1 MDLSKTLR
9 LGGQALPEGILIK
22 GPKYIVVAYRDKLND
37 IDFVTLEWSFKLF
50 DYLRKIPFIRGLITI
65 FETFSLSIKSIFVM
79 AEISDDEIN
88 LDSIYFKLSISL
100 MFVVVILLTIGI
112 IIFVPKLIATLI
124 TDYFLS
130 STVFKIWIELLLRFS
145 IFFSYIFYFYFI

>member
-22 GPKYIVVAYRDKLND
+22 GPKYTVVAYRNKLNG
-37 IDFVTLEWSFKLF
+37 IDFVTLEWSFKSF
-50 DYLRKIPFIRGLITI
+50 DYLRKVPFIRGLITI

-88 LDSIYFKLSISL
+88 IPPAIFETE
-100 MFVVVILLTIGI
+100 LTLPSSD
-112 IIFVPKLIATLI
+112 FQKLIRDMTNIGENIEIKSVGNTLV
-124 TDYFLS
+124 LS
-130 STVFKIWIELLLRFS
+130 CEGDFANQETILSETQNGLNFS
-145 IFFSYIFYFYFI
+145 MN